1 MAWRTSLDQVADR
14 ILSTEA
20 MLPSIGW
27 TLSVLSRALVSI
39 GHGDGDWG
47 PIPSLDAK
55 ICLHTSDPLLM
66 NERVGISNNLHHL
79 VPGSFYMST
88 QSATVYSDARA

>member
-1 MAWRTSLDQVADR
+1 MADR

-39 GHGDGDWG
+39 GHGDGGIGG
-47 PIPSLDAK
+47 PVPSLDAK
-55 ICLHTSDPLLM
+55 VCLHTSDPLLM
-66 NERVGISNNLHHL
+66 DERVGKPDNLHHL

-88 QSATVYSDARA
+88 QSATRYSDARG